1 MDNEYWKRREF
12 IEFCFRRETKI
23 KQAIIEKRLDP
34 NLPRSVGHGSGISK
48 PTEIQAMNNLTPL
61 AEVAVDGVR
70 IWLPDLWLVVVAL
83 TKAHYNYKQ
92 GGELYALRYRETKEN
107 EEDITRKDVLEKMK
121 ISKTR
126 YHQLIIEI
134 IDYAMGE
141 ADKRN
146 LKYSI
151 VKE

>member
-1 MDNEYWKRREF
+1 MDKEYWKRRAF

-23 KQAIIEKRLDP
+23 KRAIIEKRLDP
-34 NLPRSVGHGSGISK
+34 NIQRSVGHGSGISK
-48 PTEIQAMNNLTPL
+48 PTEIQAINNLTPL
-61 AEVAVDGVR
+61 AEVSVDGVT
-70 IWLPDLWLVVVAL
+70 IKTPDLWLLVVAL

-92 GGELYALRYRETKEN
+92 GGKLYDLRYRN
-107 EEDITRKDVLEKMK
+107 EKYTRKDILDEMK

-134 IDYAMGE
+134 IDYAIGE

-146 LKYSI
+146 LKYSK